1 MPRLPYI
8 IHESPQ
14 PRWANAEQTMVD
26 VRVIFP
32 HIDMTA
38 RNYTAAQSDPGW
50 EHSEEIFARV
60 VAGEFGPVAPYQP
73 PNLPVKTKL
82 FKADVWR
89 RCTDAA
95 ATLLDA
101 ALNSQPVRLRRMWD
115 DATFILSTD
124 ELYSTLK
131 AGITA
136 IIGAKRAG
144 ELLEPTE

>member
-60 VAGEFGPVAPYQP
+60 VAGEFGPIETAQP
-73 PNLPVKTKL
+73 PNLLVKTKL

-89 RCTDAA
+89 RCTDAE

-101 ALNSQPVRLRRMWD
+101 ALSAQPVRLRRMWD
-115 DATFILSTD
+115 DAAFISSTD

>member
-1 MPRLPYI
+1 MSYLRYI
-8 IHESPQ
+8 IPNDPQ
-14 PRWANAEQTMVD
+14 PQWMDAENKH
-26 VRVIFP
+26 VRVKVIFP

-38 RNYTAAQSDPGW
+38 RDYTAAQSDPGW

-89 RCTDAA
+89 RCTDSEAA
-95 ATLLDA
+95 LLDA
-101 ALNSQPVRLRRMWD
+101 ALSAQPVRLRRMWD
-115 DATFILSTD
+115 DATFISSTD

>member
-1 MPRLPYI
+1 MRLLYI
-8 IHESPQ
+8 IPADPQ
-14 PRWANAEQTMVD
+14 PKWANAEKTMVD

-32 HIDMTA
+32 HIDMEA
-38 RNYTAAQSDPGW
+38 RYYTAAQSDPGW

-60 VAGEFGPVAPYQP
+60 AAGEFGPIATAQP

-82 FKADVWR
+82 FKAEVWR
-89 RCTDAA
+89 RCTDSEAA
-95 ATLLDA
+95 LLDA

-115 DATFILSTD
+115 DATFISSTD
-124 ELYSTLK
+124 ELYNTLK